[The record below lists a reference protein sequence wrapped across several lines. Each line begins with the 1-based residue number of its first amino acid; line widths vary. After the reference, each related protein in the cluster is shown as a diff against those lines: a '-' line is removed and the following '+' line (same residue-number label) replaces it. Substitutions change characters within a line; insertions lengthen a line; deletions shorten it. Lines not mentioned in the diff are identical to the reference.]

1 MNNNLLV
8 FSCVAIF
15 LIIVTLFGWAG
26 WRWGRKKDEAI
37 DRKLVGG
44 KRKVTW
50 SLALPGTIIM
60 AVVPINILLGVIIV
74 MLIAS
79 PTSQLSKLH
88 LSKFHALAPKVIS
101 GQAFIEGIIN
111 RSFYE
116 AVKKDAA
123 DGATDYDL
131 DSPGGNYI
139 YAKKIVK
146 IINDNHGT
154 VDLEGGMCGSSCVY
168 IYAYSKKH
176 KSLYNTYFLFH
187 RGYVGWD
194 TSISRIQRALHN
206 IGIGKEPYKPTIMQ
220 AWITHMSP
228 KLENYL
234 SECSQ
239 NPTTVHKG
247 IWLTY
252 HQIVKIEKGAMNSSC
267 NNIWHSETPKWLTK
281 NIGYIPFGMKN
292 NQLMGQAF

>member
-1 MNNNLLV
+1 MASAPIIIL
-8 FSCVAIF
+8 SCVS
-15 LIIVTLFGWAG
+15 
-26 WRWGRKKDEAI
+26 
-37 DRKLVGG
+37 LV
-44 KRKVTW
+44 
-50 SLALPGTIIM
+50 I
-60 AVVPINILLGVIIV
+60 
-74 MLIAS
+74 LIAS

-88 LSKFHALAPKVIS
+88 LSKFHAVALRVIS

-111 RSFYE
+111 KSFYE
-116 AVKKDAA
+116 AVKNDAVA
-123 DGATDYDL
+123 GATDYDL
-131 DSPGGNYI
+131 DSPGGDYI

-154 VDLEGGMCGSSCVY
+154 VDLSGGMCGSSCVY

-194 TSISRIQRALHN
+194 SAISRIQSALHS

-220 AWITHMSP
+220 AWISHMSP

-234 SECSQ
+234 SECNP

-252 HQIVKIEKGAMNSSC
+252 HQIVKIEKGTMNSSC

-281 NIGYIPFGMKN
+281 NIGYIPLGMKN
-292 NQLMGQAF
+292 GQLMGQAFNGDTKITDGIGEGREQ